1 MNKNLKSIKYFSSS
15 MNIILKENIDNIVLN
30 NTISYYTDINF
41 GNIIIEQLKNNS
53 KSIVTIE
60 KKRKT
65 RIFEDILRISVF
77 LNYKNRI
84 IHSKFDNTKFVNII
98 NQIIDI
104 NKQVYL
110 NIGMNSIIMLSH
122 LLQGKYYKYDLI
134 FLNLKD
140 LEVLNTQNELNSYSN
155 FLDFE
160 ITDYNYLQKLLLKEE
175 RLLKSIIVSNNHDE
189 NRNKKFEF
197 EYLNN

>member
-1 MNKNLKSIKYFSSS
+1 

-30 NTISYYTDINF
+30 NTISYYSDINF
-41 GNIIIEQLKNNS
+41 GNILIEQLNNNS
-53 KSIVTIE
+53 KIIITIE

-84 IHSKFDNTKFVNII
+84 INSKINNTKFVNII
-98 NQIIDI
+98 NQIIEI

-110 NIGMNSIIMLSH
+110 KIGMNSIVMLSH
-122 LLQGKYYKYDLI
+122 LLQGNYYKYDLI

-197 EYLNN
+197 EHLNN

>member
-1 MNKNLKSIKYFSSS
+1 MNKNLKSIKLFTSS
-15 MNIILKENIDNIVLN
+15 MNIILKKNIDNIVLN
-30 NTISYYTDINF
+30 NTISYYSDINF
-41 GNIIIEQLKNNS
+41 GNFLIEQLKNNS
-53 KSIVTIE
+53 KIIVTIE

-84 IHSKFDNTKFVNII
+84 INSKINNTKFVNII
-98 NQIIDI
+98 NQIIEI
-104 NKQVYL
+104 NKKVYL

-122 LLQGKYYKYDLI
+122 LLQGNYYKYDLI

-155 FLDFE
+155 FLDFK

-197 EYLNN
+197 EHLNN